1 MQLELRG
8 SRRVVAIVVSVVRGQ
23 NRVVSAENLTEDAFV
38 TSYIEGLAAR
48 DIPHWLLSSRLLR
61 VVLVCNLV
69 FLLLETTVV
78 LGRLFR
84 VDRHL
89 LGGFLAIRFI
99 VDFNWSRLLFK
110 NPVIELAISGAHSS

>member
-1 MQLELRG
+1 MWLELTLSYRVQLELRG

-38 TSYIEGLAAR
+38 ASYIEGLAAR
-48 DIPHWLLSSRLLR
+48 DVPHWLLASRLLR

-78 LGRLFR
+78 LRRLFR
-84 VDRHL
+84 VY
-89 LGGFLAIRFI
+89 
-99 VDFNWSRLLFK
+99 
-110 NPVIELAISGAHSS
+110 